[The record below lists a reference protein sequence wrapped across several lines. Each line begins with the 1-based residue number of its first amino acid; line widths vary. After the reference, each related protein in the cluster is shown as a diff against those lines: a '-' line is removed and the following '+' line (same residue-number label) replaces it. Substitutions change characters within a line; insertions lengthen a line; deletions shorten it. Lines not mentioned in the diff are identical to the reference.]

1 MIDQISQ
8 ISVTRSLLITNIAVY
23 IGTSILSSN
32 FVQTSEQVLTS
43 LGQANRLVLQ
53 GYVWQLL
60 TSIFVHVNLIHI
72 FGNMIFLMIFGI
84 GAEVLFNKRQY
95 LIIYISSGLFGSLL
109 SLFLGLNSV
118 SAGASGAIFGLFGA
132 VTIHSEYFRAQSIL
146 MALVYSSYFFI
157 LNIGINVNVF
167 SHAGG
172 LIIGLILGYRY
183 AKGFLDED
191 NI

>member
-1 MIDQISQ
+1 M
-8 ISVTRSLLITNIAVY
+8 
-23 IGTSILSSN
+23 GTSILSGN

-53 GYVWQLL
+53 GHVWQLL

-95 LIIYISSGLFGSLL
+95 LIIYISSDIFGSLL
-109 SLFLGLNSV
+109 SLLLGLNSV

-132 VTIHSEYFRAQSIL
+132 VTIHSEYSRVQSIL

-157 LNIGINVNVF
+157 LNIGINVNIF